1 LWRTTNSRV
10 YANNPQSLQECKD
23 NIRKEK
29 ANISKQEFLPV
40 PRNISTRFEA
50 SSEVEGWH
58 YEAPLGNTVSGTAR
72 EIRAINSW
80 QREASYA
87 KKPHAT
93 AAVL

>member
-1 LWRTTNSRV
+1 
-10 YANNPQSLQECKD
+10 LQQCKD

-29 ANISKQEFLPV
+29 ANIYKQEFLPV
-40 PRNISTRFEA
+40 PRNISTRLEA

-58 YEAPLGNTVSGTAR
+58 FEAPLGNMVSGTAC
-72 EIRAINSW
+72 EIQAINSW
-80 QREASYA
+80 QREGSYA